1 MNLQDFMFPIC
12 ERPVAINNGQN
23 DITDWDNV
31 STFLSSDYKAIV
43 REDSN
48 EPISIVKKS
57 YQVVPNEVLI
67 NKLMHELVA
76 LETPFRI
83 DPSHSFC
90 ENNRMRLQITFPD
103 LALKDSESDIPI
115 SLFLHNSYD
124 MSEGVR
130 VFFGAIRSICS
141 NGMVFGNVL
150 ARFYG
155 RHTQGFK
162 IENITTKLHEAYDYL
177 PDIQDRIN
185 QLEMTPAEPDLFVK
199 VENEISKR
207 IAKEVKTEE
216 QISTWQLMNRI
227 TYIISHSIALRYR
240 ARYQQSVSRVFGL

>member
-1 MNLQDFMFPIC
+1 
-12 ERPVAINNGQN
+12 
-23 DITDWDNV
+23 
-31 STFLSSDYKAIV
+31 
-43 REDSN
+43 
-48 EPISIVKKS
+48 
-57 YQVVPNEVLI
+57 
-67 NKLMHELVA
+67 MHELVA

-103 LALKDSESDIPI
+103 LALKDSDSDIPL

-130 VFFGAIRSICS
+130 VFFGAIRAICS

-162 IENITTKLHEAYDYL
+162 IENITTKFREAYQYL
-177 PDIQDRIN
+177 PEIQDRIN
-185 QLEMTPAEPDLFVK
+185 ELEMTPAEPELYTK

-207 IAKEVKTEE
+207 IAKEVQTDG

-240 ARYQQSVSRVFGL
+240 ARYQQNVSRVFGL

>member
-57 YQVVPNEVLI
+57 YQVVSNEVLI

-130 VFFGAIRSICS
+130 VFFGGIRSVCS
-141 NGMVFGNVL
+141 NGIVFGNVL
-150 ARFYG
+150 ARYYG

-162 IENITTKLHEAYDYL
+162 IENITSKLREAYQYL
-177 PDIQDRIN
+177 PNIQDRIN
-185 QLEMTPAEPDLFVK
+185 ELEMTPAEPELFTK
-199 VENEISKR
+199 VENEISKK
-207 IAKEVKTEE
+207 IAKEVETEE
-216 QISTWQLMNRI
+216 QISAWELLNRV
-227 TYIISHSIALRYR
+227 T
-240 ARYQQSVSRVFGL
+240 